1 MFILQIT
8 KLGNELK
15 HERTVSMIDH
25 GLRHALHDIDLQHN
39 LSLSQHL
46 IALEKYTTP
55 IELNAGHKL
64 NDAGSEDQMGGLY
77 FVESGLLKCDYDSS
91 ASLTR
96 GTRGSRSLFVSP
108 RLSSSTD
115 SIGQLRARSAT
126 IGRAANALKKAPIAN
141 MNLSQTFRLARV
153 GPGVSFVFHDDYISI

>member
-1 MFILQIT
+1 MPMLILQIT

-15 HERTVSMIDH
+15 HERKVSMIDH
-25 GLRHALHDIDLQHN
+25 GLRHALRDIDLQHN

-64 NDAGSEDQMGGLY
+64 NDAGSDSLNGLY

-96 GTRGSRSLFVSP
+96 GTRGRRSLFVSP

-153 GPGVSFVFHDDYISI
+153 GPGVSFCLS

>member
-1 MFILQIT
+1 MT
-8 KLGNELK
+8 P
-15 HERTVSMIDH
+15 
-25 GLRHALHDIDLQHN
+25 
-39 LSLSQHL
+39 
-46 IALEKYTTP
+46 LEKYTTP

-91 ASLTR
+91 SSLTR
-96 GTRGSRSLFVSP
+96 STRGRKSLFVSP

-126 IGRAANALKKAPIAN
+126 IGRAANMLKKAPVSN
-141 MNLSQTFRLARV
+141 MNMSQTFRLARV
-153 GPGVSFVFHDDYISI
+153 GPGVSCSICFICLYIGYKLTQLLSG

>member
-64 NDAGSEDQMGGLY
+64 NDAGNEDQMGGLY

-96 GTRGSRSLFVSP
+96 GTRGRRSLFVSP

-126 IGRAANALKKAPIAN
+126 IGRAAKALKKAPVSN
-141 MNLSQTFRLARV
+141 MNMSQTFRLARV
-153 GPGVSFVFHDDYISI
+153 GPGVSFYLS

>member
-15 HERTVSMIDH
+15 HERKVSMIDH

-39 LSLSQHL
+39 LSLSQQL
-46 IALEKYTTP
+46 ISLEKYTMP

-64 NDAGSEDQMGGLY
+64 NDAGNEDQMGGLY

-91 ASLTR
+91 SSLTR
-96 GTRGSRSLFVSP
+96 STRGRRIYVSP
-108 RLSSSTD
+108 HLSSSTD

-126 IGRAANALKKAPIAN
+126 IGRAANVLKKAPIAN

-153 GPGVSFVFHDDYISI
+153 GPGVSFCLS